1 MSQVVETDSSSYTS
15 SSSSEEE
22 DQDEQ
27 VRVISTSSATPKA
40 TAAAPKLR
48 KLTASAKSACE
59 LSSDSSD
66 ASTVSSSS
74 EDESEVSDLDG
85 EEEVDKEIEL
95 PAGTPGGFKDLIVKE
110 APPPLDPSYSGDWTG
125 APSPG
130 SNGFNRFAARVMWNA
145 RVARPKKESLSNGA
159 KDSSRCPPLQPHQEA
174 VAFLLHPQSPVTRL
188 LVDHPTGS
196 GKTREMIKVLDN
208 YFLDSRPK
216 VPIFPK
222 EPVCRNFYLEL
233 IRWPSRYRDFFS
245 CLRPQD
251 AAMCSGM
258 RDWRLRRA
266 DLWDVSELSGPEL
279 KDVCVNI
286 REALE
291 MKGWFYMGKMRRSLR
306 EAFQERFPNET
317 VPAAPLRALRYTS
330 AGGRH
335 ALLRDDGLPVSA
347 LLKVAFD
354 RHTAGGN
361 AYSNKVVIMD
371 EVHNLVRIQTQF
383 GEQLARLRT
392 LLSGARGTVLA
403 GFTGTPILNEA
414 QEGRQLLD
422 IIKGPAVSRGDGGFL
437 SSFPMRPAGLF
448 PSSLPRGIPDNILT
462 PNLRRQFVR
471 RVTLTGEPLKRYDAK
486 RQKGLPERRLRNY
499 CNLCVHFG
507 SFHDGRNGNK
517 TRVLED
523 MPSLAPKLHAIAKDV
538 VETPL
543 KALVLIARSSGME
556 ALMEHLRDLSAEAPP
571 ENRFGVATMDELAE
585 FNAPGNLRGEKYR
598 VIVADAVSCSE
609 GVSFFGVRRVH
620 LAEVPATP
628 SALVQSVG
636 RAIRMYGHRGLP
648 VDEQTVTTQVWTAGL
663 PGWMRSSLAAWAYRA
678 QRRRC
683 EPQDMESGAR
693 RLIRRMFAA
702 GIKDLET
709 LKARLDACSGVVAT
723 SLEEE
728 KTPLSPGAA
737 ATFLE
742 QLGLF
747 EDAKALRLRAQKAP
761 PQIRR
766 RRAVRPTT
774 NQALQ
779 GKAARD
785 SKDANNVKE
794 ETKIKVK
801 PEELHMKVKKD
812 NTVKEEE
819 KVKVKP
825 EQGQMKVKIE
835 DVDGGQQIKIE
846 QSSDKTRLPSQVK
859 EELPDHG
866 NAKAPKRLVA
876 SPHSSARNT
885 VFLPR
890 RDEPDDDQTLA
901 SLVIK
906 AKSKAG
912 SQAQPA
918 VAAAKPD
925 KPPQQELAYWQREPM
940 ARALHA
946 LHACAT
952 AAEAEER
959 LFLNPR
965 SADEEGLRS
974 LAARSREFVPA
985 LAELRRKA
993 VDRAV
998 LVAGEKRR
1006 SAALQAA
1013 KEEDVE
1019 CSEGESSALEFHMSD
1034 SDGGNNGGNGA
1045 NPAKPP
1051 PVMLPPGWRTES
1063 FRRKGR
1069 EIREFVDPSGRRYR
1083 TMTDARKAINAERT
1097 KFNMMKQLKS
1107 KYAAS
1112 LSKTA
1117 SSSNTATR
1125 MPETVEE
1132 PGKPAVVKEE
1142 LIDEGKKSWE
1152 PSEAK
1157 RVKLS

>member
-1 MSQVVETDSSSYTS
+1 MSKEVEVDSSYSTS
-15 SSSSEEE
+15 SSSEGDE
-22 DQDEQ
+22 EQ
-27 VRVISTSSATPKA
+27 VRVVSTQSATPKA
-40 TAAAPKLR
+40 TVAGSQVRP
-48 KLTASAKSACE
+48 TAVAQSARQRPGAVARTSKVRAS
-59 LSSDSSD
+59 SSDSSD

-74 EDESEVSDLDG
+74 EDESEISDLDG
-85 EEEVDKEIEL
+85 EEEVDKEIE
-95 PAGTPGGFKDLIVKE
+95 PPVGTPGGFKDLVMNDE
-110 APPPLDPSYSGDWTG
+110 PPPLDPSYPGDWAG

-145 RVARPKKESLSNGA
+145 KVARPKKESAAKGA
-159 KDSSRCPPLQPHQEA
+159 ADSSRCPPLQPHQEA

-196 GKTREMIKVLDN
+196 GKTREMIRVLDN

-251 AAMCSGM
+251 AALCSGM
-258 RDWRLRRA
+258 RDWKLRRTE
-266 DLWDVSELSGPEL
+266 LWDVSELSGPEL
-279 KDVCVNI
+279 KDVIVNI
-286 REALE
+286 RDALE

-335 ALLRDDGLPVSA
+335 ALLREDGLPVSA

-371 EVHNLVRIQTQF
+371 EVHNLVRVQTQY

-422 IIKGPAVSRGDGGFL
+422 IIKGLAVSRGDGGFL

-471 RVTLTGEPLKRYDAK
+471 RVMLTGEPLKRYDAK
-486 RQKGLPERRLRNY
+486 RQKGLPERRLRSY
-499 CNLCVHFG
+499 CNMCVHFG
-507 SFHDGRNGNK
+507 SFHEGRNGNK
-517 TRVLED
+517 QRVLED

-538 VETPL
+538 AENPL

-556 ALMEHLRDLSAEAPP
+556 ALMEHLRDLSAAAP
-571 ENRFGVATMDELAE
+571 EGNRFGVATMDELAE

-620 LAEVPATP
+620 LAEVPSTP

-648 VDEQTVTTQVWTAGL
+648 VDEQTVTTQLWIAGL
-663 PGWMRSSLAAWAYRA
+663 PSWMRTSLAAWAFRA
-678 QRRRC
+678 QRRRE
-683 EPQDMESGAR
+683 EPQEMESGAR
-693 RLIRRMFAA
+693 RLLRRLISA

-709 LKARLDACSGVVAT
+709 LKARLDACSGVV
-723 SLEEE
+723 SNPNDEDKL
-728 KTPLSPGAA
+728 PLSPGAA

-742 QLGLF
+742 QLGFF
-747 EDAKALRLRAQKAP
+747 EDAKALRLRAQKAA
-761 PQIRR
+761 PQMRR
-766 RRAVRPTT
+766 RRRSSTMQT
-774 NQALQ
+774 QK
-779 GKAARD
+779 GKAAGD
-785 SKDANNVKE
+785 GHASTLKE
-794 ETKIKVK
+794 ENKIKVK
-801 PEELHMKVKKD
+801 PEEPEIKVKD
-812 NTVKEEE
+812 EDEDGE
-819 KVKVKP
+819 PKV
-825 EQGQMKVKIE
+825 
-835 DVDGGQQIKIE
+835 KIE
-846 QSSDKTRLPSQVK
+846 QSSDAEQLRRLPSQVK
-859 EELPDHG
+859 EELPDQ
-866 NAKAPKRLVA
+866 NNTKATQRRVA
-876 SPHSSARNT
+876 SPQPKASSVSKNN

-890 RDEPDDDQTLA
+890 RDEPEDDQTLA
-901 SLVIK
+901 SLVVM
-906 AKSKAG
+906 AKSKG
-912 SQAQPA
+912 GPQAQPGA
-918 VAAAKPD
+918 GVSKPD
-925 KPPQQELAYWQREPM
+925 KPLPQELAYWQREPM
-940 ARALHA
+940 ARALCA

-952 AAEAEER
+952 AAEAEEL
-959 LFLNPR
+959 LFLSPR

-998 LVAGEKRR
+998 LVAAEKRR
-1006 SAALQAA
+1006 SASLQSVNA
-1013 KEEDVE
+1013 EDAE
-1019 CSEGESSALEFHMSD
+1019 CSEGQSSELEFHMSD
-1034 SDGGNNGGNGA
+1034 SDGGKKGESNTD
-1045 NPAKPP
+1045 PKKPP
-1051 PVMLPPGWRTES
+1051 PVMLPAGWRTES
-1063 FRRKGR
+1063 FRRKNR
-1069 EIREFVDPSGRRYR
+1069 EIREFVDPLGRRYR
-1083 TMTDARKAINAERT
+1083 TMTAARKAINAERT
-1097 KFNMMKQLKS
+1097 RTNMMKQLKS
-1107 KYAAS
+1107 KYASS
-1112 LSKTA
+1112 LSKPA
-1117 SSSNTATR
+1117 ALDNKVATR
-1125 MPETVEE
+1125 MPENTQEVSQL
-1132 PGKPAVVKEE
+1132 PTVKEE
-1142 LIDEGKKSWE
+1142 LMEEAEKSWE

-1157 RVKLS
+1157 RVRLG